1 MKQKRTF
8 ITLLLVIALL
18 CLGIAYAAVTSQTLT
33 ISGSA
38 GVLTDEQKVN
48 VIFTAAE
55 VQGEAGTDYPGTV
68 TANVDN
74 SDKTKA
80 TINVSDFK
88 TIGDSVTVI
97 YTIENQQ
104 TDLQATLAA
113 PVVTL
118 TGAGKQAGTPSGWFD
133 VDCTL
138 SGNTL
143 AKNGEAGDSQ
153 TATVVVTLNQTPVT
167 ADQVTA
173 ASDTITIDIVA
184 SPVTTTLN

>member
-8 ITLLLVIALL
+8 ITLLLIIALL
-18 CLGIAYAAVTSQTLT
+18 CLGIAYAAVTNQTLT

-38 GVLTDEQKVN
+38 GVSSEDEEID

-55 VQGEAGTDYPGTV
+55 VQGVAGTDYPGTV
-68 TANVDN
+68 TATVND

-88 TIGDSVTVI
+88 TIGDSVTII

-118 TGAGKQAGTPSGWFD
+118 TGAGKQTGTESGWFD

-143 AKNGEAGDSQ
+143 AKNGTDGDSQ

-167 ADQVTA
+167 ADQVAA

>member
-18 CLGIAYAAVTSQTLT
+18 CLGIAYAAVTNQTLT
-33 ISGSA
+33 ITGSA
-38 GVLTDEQKVN
+38 GVSSENEEID
-48 VIFTAAE
+48 VIFTTAE
-55 VQGEAGTDYPGTV
+55 VQGTDYPGTV
-68 TANVDN
+68 TAEVES
-74 SDKTKA
+74 SDKTQA
-80 TINVSDFK
+80 TINVADFK

-104 TDLQATLAA
+104 TDLEATLAT

-118 TGAGKQAGTPSGWFD
+118 TGAGKQEGTPSGWFD

-167 ADQVTA
+167 ADQVAA
-173 ASDTITIDIVA
+173 ASDTIKIDIVA
-184 SPVTTTLN
+184 SPVETALN